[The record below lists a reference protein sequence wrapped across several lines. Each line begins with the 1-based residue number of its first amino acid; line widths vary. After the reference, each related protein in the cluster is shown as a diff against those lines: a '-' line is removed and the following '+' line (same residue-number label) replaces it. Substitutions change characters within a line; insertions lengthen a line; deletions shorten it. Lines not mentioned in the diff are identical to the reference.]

1 MSDLIDRQAAIDDL
15 RDYKTE
21 PNISDDESEIKGY
34 NDGIDLAISVLATSS
49 SAEPE
54 QKTGK
59 WINCGCALKC
69 SECGHL
75 MSWDVRN
82 FCPNCGA
89 RMEE

>member
-1 MSDLIDRQAAIDDL
+1 MTDLIDRQAAIKTVRELYIIEPKKNNDYAYDQALDQVEDIL
-15 RDYKTE
+15 R
-21 PNISDDESEIKGY
+21 EIP
-34 NDGIDLAISVLATSS
+34 

-59 WINCGCALKC
+59 WINCGCASKC

-82 FCPNCGA
+82 FCPKCGA
-89 RMEE
+89 EMRKEE